1 MNLRDLHDKIL
12 ELRRLA
18 AIQEEFEPKLM
29 IKEIFKSYVE
39 DKYYLKSI
47 VEDFPV
53 EERVDGSVDRRY
65 AYN

>member
-65 AYN
+65 VYN